1 MILDRELFEE
11 YAGYGYFESL
21 DEVTEEDLEKKYGE
35 SYQYAAG
42 YKEDDEVSFED
53 HETGQGEVKPYGIS
67 LSGICSSGWNK
78 KSGERTEVSGVSD
91 GGMSGRSDICNPY
104 SLRRSTSNNGEVI
117 IWLNISFWGGKD
129 NGF

>member
-1 MILDRELFEE
+1 MRIMKPVRR
-11 YAGYGYFESL
+11 
-21 DEVTEEDLEKKYGE
+21 GE
-35 SYQYAAG
+35 TLRDQSFRGQSVHGDVGIYQR
-42 YKEDDEVSFED
+42 
-53 HETGQGEVKPYGIS
+53 
-67 LSGICSSGWNK
+67 SGICSSGWNK